1 MPVRDYETGGV
12 CGSVG
17 EATSLLSVAP
27 SFNHKQEGNRTQLL
41 NGSARS
47 TPEDSKHHHKSGNHE
62 NRSLTRP
69 SRRQA
74 STWLPVPLTPTQLLP
89 PVASLCVGFSSLGM
103 WEGAA
108 FFFFFQLSRFSPT
121 RTKQLAAEN
130 QHWFRSRLHVQ
141 CLENMLSSTTDWMLK
156 PTHILPHSPPLLSP
170 HIIS

>member
-27 SFNHKQEGNRTQLL
+27 SFNHKQKGNRMQLL

-74 STWLPVPLTPTQLLP
+74 SPWLPVPLTPTQLLP
-89 PVASLCVGFSSLGM
+89 PVASLRVSLLWACGK
-103 WEGAA
+103 ELH

>member
-27 SFNHKQEGNRTQLL
+27 SFNHKQKGNRMQLL

-74 STWLPVPLTPTQLLP
+74 SPWLPVPLTPTQLLP
-89 PVASLCVGFSSLGM
+89 PVASLRVSLLWACGK
-103 WEGAA
+103 ELH
-108 FFFFFQLSRFSPT
+108 FFFFPAQQIFSHKNKAT
-121 RTKQLAAEN
+121 G
-130 QHWFRSRLHVQ
+130 
-141 CLENMLSSTTDWMLK
+141 C
-156 PTHILPHSPPLLSP
+156 
-170 HIIS
+170 

>member
-108 FFFFFQLSRFSPT
+108 FFFPAQQIFSHKNKAT
-121 RTKQLAAEN
+121 G
-130 QHWFRSRLHVQ
+130 
-141 CLENMLSSTTDWMLK
+141 C
-156 PTHILPHSPPLLSP
+156 
-170 HIIS
+170 